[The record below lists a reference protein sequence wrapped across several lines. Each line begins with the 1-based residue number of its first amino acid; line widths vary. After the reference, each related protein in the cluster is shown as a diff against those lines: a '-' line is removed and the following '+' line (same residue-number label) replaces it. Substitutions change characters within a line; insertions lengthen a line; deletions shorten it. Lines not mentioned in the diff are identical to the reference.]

1 MDQIF
6 FQNPKNLIFGPFLGT
21 PNPTGDFFK
30 NWAASLY
37 LFYDYLI
44 SCKNLEKIDQPIA
57 KSSTA
62 KGQTGKRANGRTNRA
77 NVTGNFRQ
85 RGCPK
90 IKRLNTLFSHAR
102 NQARM
107 ISLPRLPRQ
116 CYRKNDISY
125 LDYRKGK
132 RANGRTDRR
141 TEQMLQETSASAG
154 AQKLSD

>member
-62 KGQTGKRANGRTNRA
+62 NGQ
-77 NVTGNFRQ
+77 
-85 RGCPK
+85 
-90 IKRLNTLFSHAR
+90 
-102 NQARM
+102 
-107 ISLPRLPRQ
+107 
-116 CYRKNDISY
+116 
-125 LDYRKGK
+125 
-132 RANGRTDRR
+132 RANGRTDGRR
-141 TEQMLQETSASAG
+141 EQMLQEISASAG

>member
-102 NQARM
+102 NHQAGM

-116 CYRKNDISY
+116 CFTVREYMLKVKKNHRYPSKSTAI
-125 LDYRKGK
+125 L
-132 RANGRTDRR
+132 
-141 TEQMLQETSASAG
+141 
-154 AQKLSD
+154 